1 MHIYRTSKKIG
12 IATRMLALGAL
23 VSLSLPLY
31 SQTESL
37 ETRLEY
43 SPETGA
49 LYTGNGPRKLTVEA
63 YNAPEEGIEVNMVLV
78 TDLSLM
84 SEKKDTVLTK
94 AAHAQGPHSTLT
106 FPLDELGPGFYQVN
120 LSWKSAV
127 SSGSHPSFNIG
138 VNPEEIV
145 SPQDKKADFDEF
157 WNNTLTELA
166 TTPMTVISKE
176 FSPEHSNSLRN
187 SYRVE
192 ITSWNGGKI
201 GGYLCEPVAE
211 GKYPVFIDYMGY
223 GADPYWYDP
232 SAKPDAIEFIVSV
245 RDQGIFK
252 NGQDRWID
260 RGLDSRDNFYYRGAF
275 CDVVRAVDFV
285 ASLEKTDPNRI
296 FARGESQGGAFTF
309 ISAALDKRIA
319 AAAPAVP
326 FLGDYRDYAK
336 IVWWPVWEVFETA
349 DKAGID
355 REDLFNMLT
364 YFDVKNF
371 TDRITCPIFMA
382 FGLQDPV
389 CPPHTNFSEYNPVK
403 SEKQYFCVPTCG
415 HAMWQEPEWA
425 RLREKWFEEQSEK
438 IVKSAQQNAT
448 E

>member
-1 MHIYRTSKKIG
+1 MKTAITTK
-12 IATRMLALGAL
+12 LLG
-23 VSLSLPLY
+23 VSLLAALCLPM
-31 SQTESL
+31 SGQVASSG
-37 ETRLEY
+37 TRLHY
-43 SPETGA
+43 NPETGA
-49 LYTGNGPRKLTVEA
+49 LYTGNGPKELIVEA
-63 YNAPEEGIEVNMVLV
+63 YDAPDEGIEVEMVLI

-84 SEKKDTVLTK
+84 SEKKDTALTK
-94 AAHAQGPHSTLT
+94 TASAKGPRSTLA
-106 FPLDELGPGFYQVN
+106 FPLDELSPGFYQVN
-120 LSWKSAV
+120 LYWETATT
-127 SSGSHPSFNIG
+127 SGSHPSFNIG

-145 SPQDKKADFDEF
+145 SPQDKKDDFDAF
-157 WNNTLTELA
+157 WEATLAELA
-166 TTPMTVISKE
+166 GTPMTIISKE

-192 ITSWNGGKI
+192 ISSWKGVM

-232 SAKPDAIEFIVSV
+232 SARPDAIEFLVSV

-252 NGQDRWID
+252 NGQERWID
-260 RGLDSRDNFYYRGAF
+260 RGLESKENFYYRGAF
-275 CDVVRAVDFV
+275 CDVVRAIDFV
-285 ASLEKTDPNRI
+285 SSLEKADTGLI

-309 ISAALDKRIA
+309 ISAALDRRIA

-336 IVWWPVWEVFETA
+336 IVWWPVWEVFDTA

-355 REDLFNMLT
+355 RENLFDMLS

-371 TDRITCPIFMA
+371 TDRIACPVYMA

-389 CPPHTNFSEYNPVK
+389 CPPHTNFSEYNQVR
-403 SEKQYFCVPTCG
+403 SAKQYYCVPTCG
-415 HAMWQEPEWA
+415 HEMWKQQDWA
-425 RLREKWFEEQSEK
+425 RTRDEWFGKLIDEKK
-438 IVKSAQQNAT
+438 
-448 E
+448 

>member
-1 MHIYRTSKKIG
+1 MKTYFT
-12 IATRMLALGAL
+12 TRLLALGLATAL
-23 VSLSLPLY
+23 TLPLY
-31 SQTESL
+31 SNDQL
-37 ETRLEY
+37 IGTRLQY
-43 SPETGA
+43 NPETGA
-49 LYTGNGPRKLTVEA
+49 LYTGNGPRKLIVEA
-63 YNAPEEGIEVNMVLV
+63 YDAPDEGIEVEMVLI

-94 AAHAQGPHSTLT
+94 TASAKGPHSTLA
-106 FPLDELGPGFYQVN
+106 FPLDELRPGFYQVN
-120 LSWKSAV
+120 LSWKSAA
-127 SSGSHPSFNIG
+127 SSGNYPSFNIG
-138 VNPEEIV
+138 VNPEEII
-145 SPQDKKADFDEF
+145 SKQDKKDDFDEF
-157 WNNTLTELA
+157 WQNTLTELA
-166 TTPMTVISKE
+166 ATPMTVISKE
-176 FSPEHSNSLRN
+176 FLPENSNSLRN

-223 GADPYWYDP
+223 GAEPYRYDP
-232 SAKPDAIEFIVSV
+232 SAKPEAIEFLVSV

-252 NGQDRWID
+252 NGQERWID
-260 RGLDSRDNFYYRGAF
+260 RGLESKENFYYRGAF
-275 CDVVRAVDFV
+275 CDVVRAIDFV

-355 REDLFNMLT
+355 REDLFDMLS

-371 TDRITCPIFMA
+371 TDRITCPIYMA

-389 CPPHTNFSEYNPVK
+389 CPPHTNFSEYNQVR
-403 SEKQYFCVPTCG
+403 SAKQYYCVPTCG
-415 HAMWQEPEWA
+415 HEMWKQQDWSRIRDE
-425 RLREKWFEEQSEK
+425 WFEKLIDEK
-438 IVKSAQQNAT
+438 K
-448 E
+448 

>member
-1 MHIYRTSKKIG
+1 MFMTSSSIKTA
-12 IATRMLALGAL
+12 IASKAL
-23 VSLSLPLY
+23 VIGLFAALSLPAFG
-31 SQTESL
+31 QTDPTR
-37 ETRLEY
+37 TRLQY
-43 SPETGA
+43 NPETGA
-49 LYTGNGPRKLTVEA
+49 LYTGQGPRELIVDA
-63 YNAPEEGIEVNMVLV
+63 YDTPYGGIEVNMVLV

-84 SEKKDTVLTK
+84 SEKKDTVLSKT
-94 AAHAQGPHSTLT
+94 ASANGPHTTLA
-106 FPLDELGPGFYQVN
+106 FPIDELAPGFYQVN
-120 LSWKSAV
+120 LSWKSAG

-138 VNPEEIV
+138 VDPEKIV
-145 SPQDKKADFDEF
+145 SPQDRKEDFDEF
-157 WNNTLTELA
+157 WKNTLAELA
-166 TTPMTVISKE
+166 ATPMTVISKE
-176 FSPEHSNSLRN
+176 YSPEHSNSLRN

-232 SAKPDAIEFIVSV
+232 SAKPDAIEFLVSV

-252 NGQDRWID
+252 GSQERWID
-260 RGLDSRDNFYYRGAF
+260 RGLDSRENFYYRGAF
-275 CDVVRAVDFV
+275 CDVIRAIDFV
-285 ASLEKTDPNRI
+285 ASLEKADTSRI

-309 ISAALDKRIA
+309 ISAALDNRIA

-326 FLGDYRDYAK
+326 FLGDYRDYSK
-336 IVWWPVWEVFETA
+336 IVWWPLWEVFETA

-355 REDLFNMLT
+355 REALFDMLT

-371 TDRITCPIFMA
+371 TGRITCPIYMA

-389 CPPHTNFSEYNPVK
+389 CPPHTNFSEYNAVK

-415 HAMWQEPEWA
+415 HAMWQEAEWA
-425 RLREKWFEEQSEK
+425 RRRDGWFDELSEK
-438 IVKSAQQNAT
+438 IAKFAAENKQ
-448 E
+448 